1 MGFSRLFL
9 LLLSSAFHIN
19 LSSSKVPPAC
29 SISNGYFTANSPYE
43 ANLNRLFSQLKS
55 SDQDFNYGFYNIS
68 VGQSPDQVNAIA
80 LCRGDKKE
88 NDCRS
93 CLNVTIS
100 SLQEVCPRNKE
111 AIAWSEFCTVRY
123 STRKIIGVMEVDPF
137 AQKHR
142 FDSQRVPHDI
152 KDFDRALSFLL
163 KNLSVGAATGDSL
176 FKYAVGSTVASQRI
190 YAMMQ
195 CTPDMSHENCSACL
209 ATASGVRMRNFCY
222 GNTGCRILQPS
233 CFLRYGIDLFWDDS
247 AEITIVP
254 FSPPSPT
261 EGSSPPPPTPT
272 EGKGNNTSY
281 TTRTIIISVVVAP
294 LLVGVLLLV
303 LWIFLRQR
311 KAKETVETV
320 DEMIEAES
328 LQYDFATIQAAT
340 NNFSE
345 ENKLGQGGFGI
356 VYKGR
361 LPTEQDVAVKRLS
374 SNSGQ
379 GDTEFKNE
387 VLLVA
392 KLQHRNLVRLLG
404 FCLEGKERLL
414 IYEFVPNSS
423 LDQFIFDP
431 IKRAQLYWERRYGI
445 ILGIARGLL
454 YLHEDS
460 RLRIIHRDLKASNI
474 LLDEDMNAKIADFG
488 MARLFVRDET
498 QGNTSRIV
506 GTYGYMAPEYAVRG
520 QFSVKSDVFSFGVL
534 LLEIISGRKNSWFQN
549 EDVEDL
555 LSFAW
560 RNWNEGTA
568 LNFIDPTLR
577 NDSRTNQ
584 MMTCIHIG
592 LLCVQENVAYRPTMG
607 SVVHILNDNST
618 TLPVPSQPAF
628 LLPSTIVCSDT
639 STSQRSKDELLPLS
653 ENDVSITELSPR

>member
-19 LSSSKVPPAC
+19 LSSPEVAIDFRKNC
-29 SISNGYFTANSPYE
+29 NISDGNFTANSPYR
-43 ANLNRLFSQLKS
+43 ANLNRLFSQLS

-68 VGQSPDQVNAIA
+68 VGQSPDQVKAIA
-80 LCRGDKKE
+80 LCRGDQKE
-88 NDCRS
+88 NACRS
-93 CLNVTIS
+93 CLNETIS
-100 SLQEVCPRNKE
+100 LLQEVCPRNKE
-111 AIAWSEFCTVRY
+111 AIAWSELCTVRY
-123 STRKIIGVMEVDPF
+123 SPQKIIGVMEVDPY
-137 AQKHR
+137 AKLWR
-142 FDSQRVPHDI
+142 TDSQTVPHDVN
-152 KDFDRALSFLL
+152 DFDRALSFLL

-176 FKYAVGSTVASQRI
+176 FKYAAGSTVSSQRI

-195 CTPDMSHENCSACL
+195 CTPDLSHENCSACL
-209 ATASGVRMRNFCY
+209 STASDRMRTFCY
-222 GNTGCRILQPS
+222 GKTGCRILQPS
-233 CFLRYGIDLFWDDS
+233 CFLRYEIDFFFDDS

-261 EGSSPPPPTPT
+261 PTAT

-311 KAKETVETV
+311 KPKETVETV
-320 DEMIEAES
+320 DEMIKAES

-488 MARLFVRDET
+488 MARLFGRDET

-555 LSFAW
+555 LSCAW

-628 LLPSTIVCSDT
+628 LLPSTIVVSDT

-653 ENDVSITELSPR
+653 KNDASITELSPR